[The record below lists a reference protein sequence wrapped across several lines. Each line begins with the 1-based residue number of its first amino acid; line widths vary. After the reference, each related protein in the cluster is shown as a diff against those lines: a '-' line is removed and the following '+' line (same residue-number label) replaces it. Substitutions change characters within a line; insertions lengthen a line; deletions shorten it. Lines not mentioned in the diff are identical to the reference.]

1 MLWIIYHTAEK
12 QRRDLIKSQKSFLNG
27 YWKEKSWKNFESTK
41 KIFWLHCAKV
51 KSSLD
56 ARWTS
61 IVKHCECVSVETLM
75 PTSLLPQ
82 FYIQL
87 AYKPY
92 FGIWFL
98 LFGLFGQLRAV
109 RKKVIWVFLIEEGI
123 LEVKTDCSFS
133 PAFCVT
139 TFEPIMI

>member
-1 MLWIIYHTAEK
+1 M
-12 QRRDLIKSQKSFLNG
+12 QRQDLIKSQKSFLNV
-27 YWKEKSWKNFESTK
+27 YRKEKSWKNFESTK

-87 AYKPY
+87 AYKPH
-92 FGIWFL
+92 FWIWFL

-109 RKKVIWVFLIEEGI
+109 RKKSGFEFFWANFEGGFFNFLWA
-123 LEVKTDCSFS
+123 KKNSNSFKI
-133 PAFCVT
+133 F
-139 TFEPIMI
+139 

>member
-1 MLWIIYHTAEK
+1 M
-12 QRRDLIKSQKSFLNG
+12 QRQDLIKSQKSFLNI
-27 YWKEKSWKNFESTK
+27 YRKEKSWKNFESTK

-87 AYKPY
+87 AYKPH
-92 FGIWFL
+92 FWIWFL

-109 RKKVIWVFLIEEGI
+109 RKKIFEFLWFFWATLRVVFS
-123 LEVKTDCSFS
+123 T
-133 PAFCVT
+133 FCGQQNFNFFFRNIVGSALKSYIIT
-139 TFEPIMI
+139 L